1 MKTTQKGRKI
11 SLLKRMMLSISDAS
25 QRMRTARQVKKL
37 AIHPSF
43 LDDFGA

>member
-1 MKTTQKGRKI
+1 MFSRLIAKI
-11 SLLKRMMLSISDAS
+11 SRVSY
-25 QRMRTARQVKKL
+25 RVRTARQSKKP